1 MPSIQVGLK
10 GIEEMDIERHG
21 VPSMMGNIGS
31 LGPLHPSRRS
41 PYDISSPQCD
51 QGFFTGRKDGSGD
64 IYSNQTLRG
73 CPLRI

>member
-31 LGPLHPSRRS
+31 LGPLHP
-41 PYDISSPQCD
+41 
-51 QGFFTGRKDGSGD
+51 
-64 IYSNQTLRG
+64 
-73 CPLRI
+73 